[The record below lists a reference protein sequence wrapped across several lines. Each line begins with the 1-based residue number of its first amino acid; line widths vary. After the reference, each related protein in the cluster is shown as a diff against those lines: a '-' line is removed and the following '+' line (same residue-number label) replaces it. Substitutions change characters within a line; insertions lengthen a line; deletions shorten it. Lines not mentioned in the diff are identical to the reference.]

1 MIPLLILLA
10 VGGLMQAARSFSA
23 DTSIGGTELAFGFLL
38 LASYFNA
45 KIISRFGLPKLTGYL
60 MAGVIAGP
68 FVLKLVTHEMSDT
81 LKVVSN
87 TATAILALQAGSELE
102 LKRIKPIMATLRGIT
117 FFAVIGAMVAISGML
132 FLIRPM
138 LPFFD
143 GMTTTQSAAVCMSI
157 GVALSAQSPAVV
169 MAMLGETRAEGP
181 LSQVMLASVVVADLT
196 VITIFSIALA
206 VTGAVV
212 GGSVDVTATALEVAW
227 ELFGSMA
234 FGVAIGALIGV
245 YLGSV
250 KQGGVLFALM
260 ICVVVAEI
268 GARMRLDPLIVLL
281 AAGIFLRNFS
291 KADPSELIHSF
302 ESAQLP
308 VFLVFFALAG
318 SHLDIYAL
326 AASLPV
332 IAILA
337 VTRATSF
344 FLGSRVACRRSGAV
358 DVVKK
363 YAWFG
368 LVPQAGLALALALVL
383 KNTFPSFGSNT
394 HFGDQVS
401 VILFGVVGFNEMIA
415 PVVLR
420 VMLLRSGEAGKKKGV
435 DFAAGH

>member
-38 LASYFNA
+38 LASYFTA
-45 KIISRFGLPKLTGYL
+45 KVINRVGLPKLTGYL
-60 MAGVIAGP
+60 LAGVLAGP
-68 FVLKLVTHEMSDT
+68 YVLQLVTHEMTDS

-87 TATAILALQAGSELE
+87 TATAVLALQAGSELE
-102 LKRIKPIMATLRGIT
+102 LKKIKPIMKTLSGIT
-117 FFAVIGAMVAISGML
+117 IFAVIGAMFALGGML

-181 LSQVMLASVVVADLT
+181 LASVILASVVVADLT
-196 VITIFSIALA
+196 VITVFSVALA
-206 VTGAVV
+206 ITGALI

-227 ELFGSMA
+227 ELFGSMV
-234 FGVAIGALIGV
+234 FGVAIGVLMSQ
-245 YLGSV
+245 YLSAV
-250 KQGGVLFALM
+250 KHGAVLFALM

-268 GARMRLDPLIVLL
+268 GARARLDPLIILL
-281 AAGIFLRNFS
+281 ATGIYLRNFS
-291 KADPSELIHSF
+291 KADPTELIHSF

-318 SHLDIYAL
+318 SHLDIYTLVAT
-326 AASLPV
+326 LPV

-337 VTRATSF
+337 VTRASSF
-344 FLGSRVACRRSGAV
+344 FIGSKIACKRSGAPE
-358 DVVKK
+358 VVAK

-368 LVPQAGLALALALVL
+368 LVPQAGLALALALVF
-383 KNTFPSFGSNT
+383 KNTFPSFAGNT
-394 HFGDQVS
+394 KFGEEVS
-401 VILFGVVGFNEMIA
+401 VVLFGVVGFNELLA

-420 VMLLRSGEAGKKKGV
+420 IMLMRSGEAGKKQGV
-435 DFAAGH
+435 DFASGH